1 MGFNQSNNRRL
12 PLSPSLIWEGDNIAS
27 LFTFHTSLKSKIAFT
42 LAEVLITLGIIG
54 VVAAL
59 TLPALISNYN
69 RHVVETRLEKFY
81 SIMNQAAKQAEV
93 DYGEFEYW
101 DRATSYNDADGM
113 INFWNTYFAPY
124 VKTLKVEKDK
134 SNSKHIWVYL
144 ADGTKLD
151 MFNYFNSET
160 ATDTTTSTATHI
172 YFYPKSNNIT
182 NIMGKDFF
190 TFFMSAAT
198 NENRNIVEPYKFSW
212 DGTENGLINGQYGCR
227 LNNDDSRHYCTALIQ
242 YNGWKIPK
250 DYPFRF

>member
-1 MGFNQSNNRRL
+1 
-12 PLSPSLIWEGDNIAS
+12 
-27 LFTFHTSLKSKIAFT
+27 
-42 LAEVLITLGIIG
+42 
-54 VVAAL
+54 
-59 TLPALISNYN
+59 
-69 RHVVETRLEKFY
+69 
-81 SIMNQAAKQAEV
+81 MNQAAKQAEV

-124 VKTLKVEKDK
+124 VKTLKVEKG
-134 SNSKHIWVYL
+134 SNSKYIWVYL
-144 ADGTKLD
+144 ADGTKLE

-172 YFYPKSNNIT
+172 YFYPKSNNIS

-190 TFFMSAAT
+190 TFFMSAET
-198 NENRNIVEPYKFSW
+198 NENRSIVEPYKFNW
-212 DGTENGLINGQYGCR
+212 DGTKNDLINGEYGCR
-227 LNNDDSRHYCTALIQ
+227 EDKSNSGRHYCTALIQ